1 MVSSK
6 QNIDYD
12 LNKEEGFYNFKLILF
27 YFFLANSG

>member
-12 LNKEEGFYNFKLILF
+12 LNKEVGIYNFKLF
-27 YFFLANSG
+27 SFFLANSG